1 VTILV
6 TGATG
11 FIGGRLARRLVDDGF
26 EVRCLTREPESEA
39 AHELASAGCQLAVAD
54 LSRDDGLAEALDDV
68 SLAYF
73 LVHMMGVDDDYPAA
87 ERDAASRFA
96 RAAKRAGVERVVYLG
111 GLGDRVES
119 SHLASRAEV
128 ARVLVQEGPPLTY
141 FRASMVIGPGSESYE
156 LLRGIA
162 ERLPALPA
170 PDWLANE
177 TQPIGAEDVVDYL
190 RAAIDLPDTI
200 GREIQ
205 IGGPDVASY
214 LDLVNRMAEALGKSP
229 PRRIPMSERIARPRS
244 VAAGAAAVTPGTPE
258 IARELGLSLEH
269 PTVVTDPAGARLFD
283 IRPRRLDDILA
294 HAVDGAEEGAE

>member
-1 VTILV
+1 MKILV

-26 EVRCLTREPESEA
+26 DVRCLIREPESEDA
-39 AHELASAGCQLAVAD
+39 RELAAIRCELAAAD
-54 LSRDDGLAEALDDV
+54 LTRSEDLADVLDGVAV
-68 SLAYF
+68 AYF
-73 LVHMMGVDDDYPAA
+73 LVHMIGVDDDYPTA
-87 ERDAASRFA
+87 ERDAARRFA
-96 RAAKRAGVERVVYLG
+96 REAKRAGIQRVIYIG
-111 GLGDRVES
+111 GLGDRAES
-119 SHLASRAEV
+119 PHLSSRGEV
-128 ARVLVQEGPPLTY
+128 ARVLAEEGPPVTY
-141 FRASMVIGPGSESYE
+141 FRASIVIGPGSESYE

-170 PDWLANE
+170 PEWLWNE
-177 TQPIGAEDVVDYL
+177 TQPIGVDDVVDYL
-190 RAAIDLPDTI
+190 RAALDLPDTV

-214 LDLVNRMAEALGKSP
+214 LDLVNRMAAALGKSP
-229 PRRIPMSERIARPRS
+229 PRQIPMSKRIARPRS

-283 IRPRRLDDILA
+283 IRPRRLDDVLA
-294 HAVDGAEEGAE
+294 LAVDGAEEEE

>member
-1 VTILV
+1 MKILV

-11 FIGGRLARRLVDDGF
+11 FIGGRLARRLVDEGLD
-26 EVRCLTREPESEA
+26 VRSLIREPESEEA
-39 AHELASAGCQLAVAD
+39 RELAAIGCELAAAD
-54 LSRDDGLAEALDDV
+54 LTRDEDLAEALDGV
-68 SLAYF
+68 AVAYF
-73 LVHMMGVDDDYPAA
+73 LVHMIGDDDDYPIA
-87 ERDAASRFA
+87 ERDAAGRFA
-96 RAAKRAGVERVVYLG
+96 REAKRAGVQRVIYLG
-111 GLGDRVES
+111 GLGDRAES
-119 SHLASRAEV
+119 PHLESRGEV
-128 ARVLVQEGPPLTY
+128 ARVLAEEGPPVTY
-141 FRASMVIGPGSESYE
+141 FRASMVIGSGSESYE

-170 PDWLANE
+170 PEWLSNE
-177 TQPIGAEDVVDYL
+177 TQPIGVDDVVDYL
-190 RAAIDLPDTI
+190 RAALDLPETV

-283 IRPRRLDDILA
+283 IRPRRLDDVLA
-294 HAVDGAEEGAE
+294 LAVDGAEEEE